1 MSTENEWF
9 KYWFDSKYYH
19 ILYRNRS
26 QNEANYFI
34 ENSISKLN
42 LDLNQNILD
51 LGCGKGRHAYKLSQ
65 HFKRVTGLD
74 LSPKSIRDAKELKKE
89 NLEFHVMDM
98 RSFKF
103 SKPFNYIF
111 NLFTSFGYFEDI
123 NQNLDVLN
131 CCYNNLE
138 DNGKILIDFLNPSLI
153 KKKIVVKETKQI
165 NNIVFNLNKSI
176 VNDYIVKD
184 IEILDQ
190 EKQMHFQEKV
200 QLLEKENFIEMFNK
214 SGFELISTF
223 GDYHLNEYTNNSE
236 RLILW
241 AKKIKV

>member
-19 ILYRNRS
+19 ILYKNRS

-51 LGCGKGRHAYKLSQ
+51 LGCGKGRHAFKLSQ
-65 HFKRVTGLD
+65 HFKHVTGLD
-74 LSPKSIRDAKELKKE
+74 LSPKSIRDAKDLKKE

-131 CCYNNLE
+131 CCYNHLN
-138 DNGKILIDFLNPSLI
+138 DNGNILMYN
-153 KKKIVVKETKQI
+153 VET
-165 NNIVFNLNKSI
+165 LC
-176 VNDYIVKD
+176 
-184 IEILDQ
+184 
-190 EKQMHFQEKV
+190 
-200 QLLEKENFIEMFNK
+200 
-214 SGFELISTF
+214 
-223 GDYHLNEYTNNSE
+223 
-236 RLILW
+236 W
-241 AKKIKV
+241 